1 MALIFPESIMN
12 EKLLNAENIILLEML
27 EQSFS
32 DEWEFYAWV
41 WERRIE
47 MLFVVNPAFGVF
59 GIHVLF
65 LPDHVYKVLTT
76 KDPYIKK
83 KLNKMF
89 EDQKLIM
96 EDMKETFAEILSKVF
111 SNRKLRCSI
120 NDVAII
126 IERSKYKTVQKTE
139 MIKTFINRSIIIDTI
154 NKGRILPDIEDELI
168 SLTKD
173 DFEELSTDDINSIT
187 SLILKHMES
196 LSFGMEI
203 LNQDNGK
210 PVWWSTLD
218 KVWQENLLSSAGITE
233 ETSKH
238 FILKSIL
245 DINILTI
252 IGKEY
257 TDIEPIRHLKNLEIL
272 MISFTDIRDLS
283 PLSNLS
289 NLKHI
294 YISNSPIRDLEPL
307 RGLRNLE
314 IISAGD
320 VGIHDIISF
329 REKYPLIK

>member
-1 MALIFPESIMN
+1 MALIFPESIIN
-12 EKLLNAENIILLEML
+12 EKLVNAENIIFLEML

-41 WERRIE
+41 LARRIE

-59 GIHVLF
+59 GIHVMF
-65 LPDHVYKVLTT
+65 LPDYVYKDLTT

-83 KLNKMF
+83 KINEVF
-89 EDQKLIM
+89 EHQKKII
-96 EDMKETFAEILSKVF
+96 EDMRETLADILSKVF

-120 NDVAII
+120 NDGTII
-126 IERSKYKTVQKTE
+126 IEQSKYKTVQKTE

-154 NKGRILPDIEDELI
+154 NKGIILPDIEDELI

-187 SLILKHMES
+187 SFILKHLEV
-196 LSFGMEI
+196 LSVQMEI
-203 LNQDNGK
+203 QYQEDGL
-210 PVWWSTLD
+210 PTWWGSLD
-218 KVWQENLLSSAGITE
+218 DVWQEKLLSLANITE
-233 ETSKH
+233 ETFKPA
-238 FILKSIL
+238 ILKSIL
-245 DINILTI
+245 DIDFLILG
-252 IGKEY
+252 GKEY

-272 MISFTDIRDLS
+272 MISSTDIRDLS
-283 PLSNLS
+283 PLSNLL

-294 YISNSPIRDLEPL
+294 SISHSPISDLEPL

-314 IISAGD
+314 KISAVD